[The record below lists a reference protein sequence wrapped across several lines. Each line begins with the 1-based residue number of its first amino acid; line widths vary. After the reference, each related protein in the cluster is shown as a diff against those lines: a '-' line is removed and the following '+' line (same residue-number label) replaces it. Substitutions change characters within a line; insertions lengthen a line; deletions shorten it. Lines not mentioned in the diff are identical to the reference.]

1 MSQSGKKISRRGFG
15 MRAAL
20 AGGLLPAI
28 TQAQRIQGPPLS
40 DAENAEVEARYNE
53 AIRKYGSRL
62 TDAQK
67 QRIRG
72 ILSTNE
78 RMMHSIREFPL
89 DNGDTP
95 ASTLK
100 LAEGSAAKGG
110 K

>member
-1 MSQSGKKISRRGFG
+1 MSQTGKKISRRRFG

-20 AGGLLPAI
+20 AGGLLPAM
-28 TQAQRIQGPPLS
+28 TQAQRQQGPPLS
-40 DAENAEVEARYNE
+40 DSESAEVEARYNE
-53 AIRKYGSRL
+53 AMRKYGSRL
-62 TDAQK
+62 TDAQR

-72 ILSTNE
+72 ILTTNE

-100 LAEGSAAKGG
+100 LAEGSPANGG